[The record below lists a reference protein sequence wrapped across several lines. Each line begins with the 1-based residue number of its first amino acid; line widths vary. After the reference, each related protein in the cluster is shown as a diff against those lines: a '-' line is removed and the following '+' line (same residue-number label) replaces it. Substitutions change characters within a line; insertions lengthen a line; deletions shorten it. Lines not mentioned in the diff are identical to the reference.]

1 MDEDRTTV
9 VQSGADDFLAKP
21 FREDELL
28 EKMRVLLHID
38 YDYEEMTQAG
48 DQPLA
53 STALSA
59 ERLGQLPLELVDELR
74 KATIRGNKR
83 LLDKVI
89 LKVRETDTESEHALQ
104 GLADKYEYD
113 ALTRLLEEACHR

>member
-1 MDEDRTTV
+1 MPNQD
-9 VQSGADDFLAKP
+9 
-21 FREDELL
+21 
-28 EKMRVLLHID
+28 RVLTRFP
-38 YDYEEMTQAG
+38 YAYGVA
-48 DQPLA
+48 
-53 STALSA
+53 ALSA

-113 ALTRLLEEACHR
+113 ALTRLLEEPCHR